1 MKGESEP
8 RDRYRRLVELS
19 PDGIL
24 ISQDNRL
31 VFLNPA
37 ALRLFGASSPEQV
50 LGRSPFDVFHPES
63 HALIR
68 ERIRQMMAG
77 QSVPPAEEKIVR
89 LDGVVTDV
97 EVNSTRLDEPA
108 SEAIQ
113 VIVRD
118 ISGRKR
124 AESILRQ
131 NEERLTLAFAGA
143 QEGGGTG
150 ASRPARSCT
159 RRDGRRCSV
168 TPRAKSNR
176 TSAPGSICCIPTT
189 SPAPTS

>member
-1 MKGESEP
+1 MACRCGVRLEMKVESEP

-50 LGRSPFDVFHPES
+50 LGKSPFDVFHPES

-118 ISGRKR
+118 ISERKR
-124 AESILRQ
+124 AEAIL
-131 NEERLTLAFAGA
+131 
-143 QEGGGTG
+143 
-150 ASRPARSCT
+150 
-159 RRDGRRCSV
+159 
-168 TPRAKSNR
+168 
-176 TSAPGSICCIPTT
+176 
-189 SPAPTS
+189 

>member
-1 MKGESEP
+1 MESEP

-37 ALRLFGASSPEQV
+37 ALRLFGASAPEQV
-50 LGRSPFDVFHPES
+50 LGKSPFDVFHPES

-68 ERIRQMMAG
+68 ERIGRMMAG

-97 EVNSTRLDEPA
+97 EVNSTRLDEPGER
-108 SEAIQ
+108 SHPG
-113 VIVRD
+113 D
-118 ISGRKR
+118 R
-124 AESILRQ
+124 ARHL
-131 NEERLTLAFAGA
+131 GA
-143 QEGGGTG
+143 Q
-150 ASRPARSCT
+150 ARRGDPPSE
-159 RRDGRRCSV
+159 
-168 TPRAKSNR
+168 
-176 TSAPGSICCIPTT
+176 
-189 SPAPTS
+189 

>member
-1 MKGESEP
+1 MQSEP
-8 RDRYRRLVELS
+8 SDRYRRLVELS

-37 ALRLFGASSPEQV
+37 ALRLFGASAPEQV
-50 LGRSPFDVFHPES
+50 LGKSPFDVFHPES

-68 ERIRQMMAG
+68 ERIGRMMAG

-118 ISGRKR
+118 ISARKR
-124 AESILRQ
+124 AEAILRQ

-143 QEGGGTG
+143 QEGVWDWNIETG
-150 ASRPARSCT
+150 AVVYS
-159 RRDGRRCSV
+159 
-168 TPRAKSNR
+168 PR
-176 TSAPGSICCIPTT
+176 
-189 SPAPTS
+189 